1 MLCAKHENKNSCASI
16 RKCQQIFADF
26 GGICLHTCGI
36 SGNYN
41 GGELPYHVVWLTQRE
56 KVETVAATAYTR
68 LCEGEEDWGWERRN
82 PTLFEGNQ
90 LTTPGL
96 YLSLGLL

>member
-1 MLCAKHENKNSCASI
+1 MLCAKHENKNSCVSI

-36 SGNYN
+36 SGNDS
-41 GGELPYHVVWLTQRE
+41 GGELPYHVIWLMQKE
-56 KVETVAATAYTR
+56 KVEMVAATAYTGLR
-68 LCEGEEDWGWERRN
+68 EDEEGWGWERRN

-90 LTTPGL
+90 LTAPVL